1 MGLSEKHNFSKAWF
15 TTAAMD
21 NEVYL
26 FCPRELRLI
35 VHITGDGDIFQLQM
49 IDLKI
54 FEQVIQKR
62 KEINRSKPQ

>member
-1 MGLSEKHNFSKAWF
+1 
-15 TTAAMD
+15 MD